1 MQETLSSSR
10 VVVHNAFFNLA
21 GYAVSALYMFFLI
34 PVIVG
39 YLGVEQFGLWSL
51 ILALTG
57 YIGLADLGLNTSFV
71 KYIAEYV
78 SQGDHR
84 RVNQVVHHGLL
95 FYAAL
100 TVVIVC
106 VGYVLFPPAFD
117 VLRIPAGQY
126 DIAHRSFM
134 IALIG
139 FGVANIATVF
149 SSVLS
154 GIQRTDMFNMLVA
167 ILLPVKFLAL
177 FVALDL
183 GYGLIG
189 LMIADAI
196 VSVGSIIPLALVAK
210 RCYPPLALRHVEYDA
225 QMMKRLLRFGSQL
238 QVSRLAE
245 LIQFQFDKILLSR
258 FIGLQAVSLYD
269 IGSRPLARLR
279 ALPTT
284 AIASLVPAVSAL
296 DAENDRSRIRA
307 ALIRSTRYL
316 IILVVPVFAYVICFA
331 HELVTAW
338 LGPGFDMAATTMQI
352 LGFGYAISVSA
363 MALALVSQ
371 GMGEPKHQM
380 QATII
385 QSVLNIV
392 LSTSLLFIFGY
403 YGAVAGTTISIIT
416 GAALFYYLYG
426 RRMMDRPILT
436 MAKLWAKPVVN
447 ILPSVLIG
455 FVAGLLWVERLGTAT
470 RIEILLYLIAVAVV
484 FFCAYGFMTYLTR
497 TLSVDDRDFVAGVI
511 PGRFK
516 YLLKFF

>member
-84 RVNQVVHHGLL
+84 RVNQVVQHGLL

-100 TVVIVC
+100 TVVFVC
-106 VGYVLFPPAFD
+106 VGYFLFPLAFD
-117 VLRIPAGQY
+117 VLRIPAGEY
-126 DIAHRSFM
+126 DNAHRSFM
-134 IALIG
+134 IALVG
-139 FGVANIATVF
+139 FGIANIATVF

-154 GIQRTDMFNMLVA
+154 GIQRTDMFNILVA
-167 ILLPVKFLAL
+167 ILLPVKFLASY
-177 FVALDL
+177 VALDL
-183 GYGLIG
+183 GYGLTG

-196 VSVGSIIPLALVAK
+196 VSAGSIIPLAWVAK
-210 RCYPPLALRHVEYDA
+210 TCYPPLTLRHVEYDA
-225 QMMKRLLRFGSQL
+225 LMMKRLLRFGSQL

-258 FIGLQAVSLYD
+258 FIGLQAVSVYD
-269 IGSRPLARLR
+269 VGSRPLTRLR
-279 ALPTT
+279 ALPTA

-296 DAENDRSRIRA
+296 DAVNDRSRIQA

-316 IILVVPVFAYVICFA
+316 IILAMPAFAYVICFA
-331 HELVTAW
+331 HELVAAW
-338 LGPGFDMAATTMQI
+338 LGPGFGTAATTMQI
-352 LGFGYAISVSA
+352 LAFGYAISVGA
-363 MALALVSQ
+363 MALSLVSQ

-380 QATII
+380 HATII
-385 QSVLNIV
+385 QSVVNIV
-392 LSTSLLFIFGY
+392 LSSSLLFVFGY
-403 YGAVAGTTISIIT
+403 FGAVAGTTISIIT
-416 GAALFYYLYG
+416 GATLFYYLYG

-436 MAKLWAKPVVN
+436 MARLWAKPIANVM
-447 ILPSVLIG
+447 PSVLFG
-455 FVAGLLWVERLGTAT
+455 FISGLLWAGRSGTAT
-470 RIEILLYLIAVAVV
+470 RIEILLFLIAVAVV
-484 FFCAYGFMTYLTR
+484 FFCAYGFMTYVTN
-497 TLSVDDRDFVAGVI
+497 TLSVDDRDFVARVI
-511 PGRFK
+511 PGRLK